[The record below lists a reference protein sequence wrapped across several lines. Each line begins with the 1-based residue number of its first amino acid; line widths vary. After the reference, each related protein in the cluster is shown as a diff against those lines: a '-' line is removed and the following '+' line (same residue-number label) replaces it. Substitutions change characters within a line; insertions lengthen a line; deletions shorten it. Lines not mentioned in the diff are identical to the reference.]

1 MGVYL
6 QILFFIS
13 KIHINEKLFSKCDR
27 PLPIIWYYLYHKHCH
42 MKISTQLRNTPFTG
56 THTVSNELLSTYTD
70 CRWEVQKLGCPC
82 FPSLGS
88 KYKPRSKM
96 EQDVEATQA
105 PLDTLH
111 THTTW
116 GHSKALL
123 QSQRQGV
130 SQREERDNIWI
141 KMQSWR
147 KRTDDQNSYTAERW
161 WRTPQL

>member
-1 MGVYL
+1 MW
-6 QILFFIS
+6 QAFT
-13 KIHINEKLFSKCDR
+13 
-27 PLPIIWYYLYHKHCH
+27 YHMVLSLSQTLSYENQHTTPKHT
-42 MKISTQLRNTPFTG
+42 IYR
-56 THTVSNELLSTYTD
+56 HTYCNELLSTYTD

-88 KYKPRSKM
+88 KYKPMSKM
-96 EQDVEATQA
+96 EPRCGSYTSSFRH
-105 PLDTLH
+105 TTH
-111 THTTW
+111 THTHIHTHAPW

-161 WRTPQL
+161 WRTPRL